1 MREYLFNANI
11 YKGKKRLSKSELVDM
26 VITGKPENAKYFDKE
41 DELTKDEAIKLLN
54 NK

>member
-1 MREYLFNANI
+1 
-11 YKGKKRLSKSELVDM
+11 M
-26 VITGKPENAKYFDKE
+26 VITGKPENAKYFNKE